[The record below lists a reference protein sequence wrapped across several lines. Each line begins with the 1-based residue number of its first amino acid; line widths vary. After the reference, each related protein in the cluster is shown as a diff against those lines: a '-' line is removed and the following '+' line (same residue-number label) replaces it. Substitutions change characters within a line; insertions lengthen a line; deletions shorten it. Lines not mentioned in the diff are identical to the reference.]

1 MEKEYR
7 LNLIGRSIY
16 ADDTDPFQ
24 EISYPGGFELIANYT
39 TGYYRVESGLED
51 DGVTPWSFVLHD
63 TEVFSGIKTLGDFS
77 IGKSL
82 VQNTL
87 NIGNK
92 NVVSTNNFGHIIG
105 HNNILSQGNN
115 SSYAL
120 GERNKIINSNDSFVF
135 GIYNS
140 TSGSPDSISIG
151 NSNTINSSQ
160 WNSLALGYSN
170 IISGKSAGNVRDVY
184 MIGWSNSAYQ
194 STGVKIFGDTNTSIN
209 VDDASI
215 LGENNDISNSSDI
228 QVFGNNLDVFDSA
241 KISIVGIDNN
251 VSKSQNSS
259 FVGEENDLVGA
270 TGIHGIGENNLFENT
285 SYTYFVG
292 KHNEI
297 TNCVEGNILG
307 QDNLNS
313 NSIYTTIVG
322 NSNEINDAD
331 YSRFFGDHNKL
342 FGGMRDFTLIGSTNQ
357 GTGDSTDHT
366 TFLIGD
372 GNDFTH
378 LSRSHIVGNTNE
390 IYNGEYINLFG
401 YSNRINNSVYTTII
415 GDSNASINS
424 SYSYVFGRQ
433 NNISGDKTLIIG
445 NNNLIR
451 TGDYNSVVVGI
462 GYEPTGSPMVAK
474 VVLASVDSSIEIDPS
489 NISIKSNNIPTVN
502 GQQIVLKN
510 ELDSFNGALIKNQL
524 LINDISQPFYDSEY
538 NDLPDLIEMQN
549 FAWTSGNRNGVFAKG
564 IAKATNLLFLQNF
577 NIFGPTSYV
586 NSGQGFNLIYG
597 TDNKGVNSPQWMIVD
612 NVSGIY
618 NRNSKYDLF
627 KIPQTGWTVTGF
639 GLSEGTSNTSVK
651 ILMGSRTGLASVFSS
666 IDNKTLYFPYYY

>member
-1 MEKEYR
+1 MPKNYS

-16 ADDTDPFQ
+16 ADATDPFR
-24 EISYPGGFELIANYT
+24 ELSYPGGFELIASYT
-39 TGYYRVESGLED
+39 TGFYRVDSGFED
-51 DGVTPWSFVLHD
+51 DGITPWSFVVQD

-77 IGKSL
+77 VGKKL

-87 NIGNK
+87 NIGNA
-92 NVVSTNNFGHIIG
+92 
-105 HNNILSQGNN
+105 NILLANNRGNVIGQSNILNGTN
-115 SSYAL
+115 SSSYTFGQL
-120 GERNKIINSNDSFVF
+120 NEIVRSNESFVF
-135 GIYNS
+135 GLNNFI
-140 TSGSPDSISIG
+140 SGSPDSISIG
-151 NSNTINSSQ
+151 NSNIIKASN
-160 WNSLALGYSN
+160 WNSLTLGYSN
-170 IISGKSAGNVRDVY
+170 VISGVAAGNVRDIY
-184 MIGWSNSAYQ
+184 MVGWSNFASQ
-194 STGVKIFGDTNTSIN
+194 SSGVKIFGDTNTSIN
-209 VDDASI
+209 VDDANI
-215 LGENNDISNSSDI
+215 LGENNDIYNSSDV
-228 QVFGNNLDVFDSA
+228 QVFGNNLDISNSR
-241 KISIVGIDNN
+241 KISIVGINNN
-251 VSKSQNSS
+251 VSTSQNNSLI
-259 FVGEENDLVGA
+259 GEENDLVGA
-270 TGIHGIGENNLFENT
+270 TGIYGVGENNLFENT

-297 TNCVEGNILG
+297 TNSNQGNILG

-313 NSIYTTIVG
+313 NSSFTTIIG

-331 YSRFFGDHNKL
+331 FSRFFGDHNKL

-357 GTGDSTDHT
+357 GTGDSTDNT

-378 LSRSHIVGNTNE
+378 LSRSHIVGNRNE
-390 IYNGEYINLFG
+390 IYSGVYINLFG
-401 YSNRINNSVYTTII
+401 YSNRIDNSTYTTII
-415 GDSNASINS
+415 GDSNASMDS
-424 SYSYVFGRQ
+424 RYSYVFGRE

-462 GYEPTGSPMVAK
+462 GYAPTGSPMVAK

-639 GLSEGTSNTSVK
+639 GLSEGTSNTSIK
-651 ILMGSRTGLASVFSS
+651 IVMGSRTGLASVFSS